1 MHVFIITQYFPPE
14 IGAAATR
21 WGDYTDIMV
30 KQGHRVTVLC
40 EIPNYPQGIYSPGY
54 KRQWVKREYI
64 SPNLTIIRSF
74 TWATNR
80 RSVIKK
86 LGNYLIF
93 MLSGLINALKIKNYD
108 ILIISSPPLFAGVIG
123 AIIAKIKSIHF
134 FLDIRDLWPESVKSL
149 GEIKSRVFISLGRK
163 LESFIYKSTTGFILT
178 VPGFKQYFKEHHPS
192 QIKKSMVELINGVS
206 HTFIELAQQNDRIPD
221 KKFTV
226 LYSGNMGLAQ
236 GLETVIQAANILQ
249 KYPINFLFVG
259 NGVKQQSLEEKSK
272 QMDLDNVSF
281 LPSQK
286 KERLIQIIKK
296 ASVCLVPLKNEPLF
310 RHAIPSKLFEYMACG
325 RPVIV
330 SIEGEVEKIIKRANS
345 GLMAIPEDAD
355 SIAKQ
360 ILYYYNNRQKI
371 EEHGQ
376 NGVIYVTENVRKE
389 TLLSDALYNIMKM
402 NVLNIK
408 LLHD

>member
-1 MHVFIITQYFPPE
+1 MHVFLITQYFPPE

-21 WGDYTDIMV
+21 WGDYTNILV
-30 KQGHRVTVLC
+30 KQGPRVTVLC
-40 EIPNYPQGIYSPGY
+40 EMPNYPQGIYFPGY
-54 KRQWVKREYI
+54 KRQWIKREYI

-149 GEIKSRVFISLGRK
+149 GEVKSIVLINLGRK
-163 LESFIYKSTTGFILT
+163 LESFIYKTTTGYILA
-178 VPGFKQYFKEHHPS
+178 VPVFKKYFTENHPT
-192 QIKKSMVELINGVS
+192 QLKKPMVELINGVS
-206 HTFIELAQQNDRIPD
+206 DKFIELAQQNDRIPD

-226 LYSGNMGLAQ
+226 LYSGNIGQAQ

-259 NGVKQQSLEEKSK
+259 NGVKLQSLEEKSK
-272 QMDLDNVSF
+272 QMELDNISF
-281 LPSQK
+281 MPPQR
-286 KERLIQIIKK
+286 KEDLIQIIKK

-310 RHAIPSKLFEYMACG
+310 QHAIPSKLFEYMACG

-330 SIEGEVEKIIKRANS
+330 SIKGEIEKIIKRANS
-345 GLMAIPEDAD
+345 GLIATPEDAD

-360 ILYYYNNRQKI
+360 ILYYYNNRDKI
-371 EEHGQ
+371 DYHGQ

-402 NVLNIK
+402 NVLNMK
-408 LLHD
+408 LLDD

>member
-21 WGDYTDIMV
+21 WGDYTNILV

-40 EIPNYPQGIYSPGY
+40 EMPNYPLGEYFPNY

-64 SPNLTIIRSF
+64 SQNLTIIRSF
-74 TWATNR
+74 TWATGR
-80 RSVIKK
+80 RSMIKK

-108 ILIISSPPLFAGVIG
+108 LLIVSSPPLFTGVIG
-123 AIIAKIKSIHF
+123 AIIAKIRSINF
-134 FLDIRDLWPESVKSL
+134 FLDVRDLWPESVKSL
-149 GEIKSRVFISLGRK
+149 GEVKSKVLINFGKK
-163 LESFIYKSTTGFILT
+163 LESFIYNSTTGYIIA
-178 VPGFKQYFKEHHPS
+178 VPGFKKYFTENYPS

-206 HTFIELAQQNDRIPD
+206 RTFIELAQQNDRIPD

-236 GLETVIQAANILQ
+236 GLETLIKTAKVLQ
-249 KYPINFLFVG
+249 KHPIDFCFVG
-259 NGVKQQSLEEKSK
+259 NGVKLQSLKEKSK
-272 QMDLDNVSF
+272 RMDLDNVSF

-286 KERLIQIIKK
+286 KEELIQIIKK

-310 RHAIPSKLFEYMACG
+310 RHAIPSKIFEYMACG

-330 SIEGEVEKIIKRANS
+330 SIKGEIEKIIKRANS
-345 GLMAIPEDAD
+345 GLIATPEDAN

-360 ILYYYNNRQKI
+360 ILYYYNNRYKI

-376 NGVIYVTENVRKE
+376 NGVLYVTGNFRKE

-402 NVLNIK
+402 NDLNIK
-408 LLHD
+408 LLYD

>member
-1 MHVFIITQYFPPE
+1 MHVFLITQYFPPE

-21 WGDYTDIMV
+21 WGDYTNILV

-40 EIPNYPQGIYSPGY
+40 EMPNYPLGEYFPGY

-64 SPNLTIIRSF
+64 SPNLTVIRSF
-74 TWATNR
+74 TWATDR
-80 RSVIKK
+80 RSIIKK

-149 GEIKSRVFISLGRK
+149 GEVKSRVLINLGRK
-163 LESFIYKSTTGFILT
+163 LESFIYKTTTGYILA
-178 VPGFKQYFKEHHPS
+178 VPGFKKYFTENYPS
-192 QIKKSMVELINGVS
+192 QLKKPMVELINGVS
-206 HTFIELAQQNDRIPD
+206 DKFIELAQQNDRIPD

-249 KYPINFLFVG
+249 KYPIDFCFVG
-259 NGVKQQSLEEKSK
+259 DGVKVQSLEAKSK

-281 LPSQK
+281 LPPQK
-286 KERLIQIIKK
+286 KEDLIQIIKK
-296 ASVCLVPLKNEPLF
+296 ASVCLVTLINEPLF
-310 RHAIPSKLFEYMACG
+310 QHAIPSKLFEYMACG

-360 ILYYYNNRQKI
+360 ILYYYNNRGKI
-371 EEHGQ
+371 DYHGQ
-376 NGVIYVTENVRKE
+376 NGVLYVTENVRKE

-408 LLHD
+408 L

>member
-1 MHVFIITQYFPPE
+1 MHVFLITQYFPPE

-21 WGDYTDIMV
+21 WGDYTDILV

-40 EIPNYPQGIYSPGY
+40 EMPNYPLGEYFPGY

-64 SPNLTIIRSF
+64 SPNLTVIRSF
-74 TWATNR
+74 TWATDR
-80 RSVIKK
+80 RSIIKK

-93 MLSGLINALKIKNYD
+93 MLSGLINALKVKNYD
-108 ILIISSPPLFAGVIG
+108 ILIISSPPLFSGVIG

-134 FLDIRDLWPESVKSL
+134 FLDVRDLWPESVTSL
-149 GEIKSRVFISLGRK
+149 GEVKSKLIIRLGKK
-163 LESFIYKSTTGFILT
+163 LESFIYKSTTGYILA
-178 VPGFKQYFKEHHPS
+178 VPGFKKYFTENHPS

-206 HTFIELAQQNDRIPD
+206 RTFIELAQQNDRIPD

-236 GLETVIQAANILQ
+236 GLDTVIKSAKILQ
-249 KYPINFLFVG
+249 KYPINFCFVG
-259 NGVKQQSLEEKSK
+259 DGVKLESLKAKSN
-272 QMDLDNVSF
+272 QMNLDNVSF
-281 LPSQK
+281 FPSQK
-286 KERLIQIIKK
+286 KESLIQIIKK
-296 ASVCLVPLKNEPLF
+296 ASVCLVPLKNESLF
-310 RHAIPSKLFEYMACG
+310 RHAIPSKLYEYMACS

-330 SIEGEVEKIIKRANS
+330 SIEGEVEKIIKKANS
-345 GLMAIPEDAD
+345 GLIAIPEDAD

>member
-1 MHVFIITQYFPPE
+1 MHVFLITQYFPPE

-21 WGDYTDIMV
+21 WGDYTNILV

-40 EIPNYPQGIYSPGY
+40 EMPNYPIGRYFPGY

-64 SPNLTIIRSF
+64 SPNLTVIRSF
-74 TWATNR
+74 TWATDR
-80 RSVIKK
+80 RSIIKK
-86 LGNYLIF
+86 LGYYLIF

-134 FLDIRDLWPESVKSL
+134 LLDIRDLWPESVKSL
-149 GEIKSRVFISLGRK
+149 GEVKSRVLINLGRK
-163 LESFIYKSTTGFILT
+163 LESFIYKTTTGYILA
-178 VPGFKQYFKEHHPS
+178 VPGFKKYFTENHPS
-192 QIKKSMVELINGVS
+192 QLKKPMVELINGVS
-206 HTFIELAQQNDRIPD
+206 DKFIELAQLNDRIPD

-226 LYSGNMGLAQ
+226 LYSGNIGQAQ

-259 NGVKQQSLEEKSK
+259 NGVKLQSLEEKSK
-272 QMDLDNVSF
+272 QMELDNISF
-281 LPSQK
+281 MPPQR
-286 KERLIQIIKK
+286 KEDLIQIIKK

-330 SIEGEVEKIIKRANS
+330 SIKGEIEKIIKRANS
-345 GLMAIPEDAD
+345 GLIATPEDAD

-360 ILYYYNNRQKI
+360 ILYYYNNRDEI
-371 EEHGQ
+371 DDHGQ
-376 NGVIYVTENVRKE
+376 NGVIFVTENVRKE

-402 NVLNIK
+402 NVLNMK

>member
-1 MHVFIITQYFPPE
+1 MHVFLITQYFPPE

-21 WGDYTDIMV
+21 WGDYTDILV

-40 EIPNYPQGIYSPGY
+40 EMPNYPLGEYFLGY

-74 TWATNR
+74 TWATDR
-80 RSVIKK
+80 KSMIKK

-108 ILIISSPPLFAGVIG
+108 LLIISSPPLFAGMIG
-123 AIIAKIKSIHF
+123 AIISKIKSIHF
-134 FLDIRDLWPESVKSL
+134 FLDVRDLWPESVTSL
-149 GEIKSRVFISLGRK
+149 GEVKSKLIIRLGKK
-163 LESFIYKSTTGFILT
+163 LESFIYNSTTGYILA
-178 VPGFKQYFKEHHPS
+178 VPGFKKYFTENHPS
-192 QIKKSMVELINGVS
+192 QIKKPMVELINGVS

-221 KKFTV
+221 RKFTV

-236 GLETVIQAANILQ
+236 GLETLIKTAKILQ
-249 KYPINFLFVG
+249 KYPIDFWFVG
-259 NGVKQQSLEEKSK
+259 NGVKLQSLEEKSK

-286 KERLIQIIKK
+286 KESLIQIIKK

-310 RHAIPSKLFEYMACG
+310 QHAIPSKLFEYMSCG

-330 SIEGEVEKIIKRANS
+330 SIKGEIEKIIKRANS
-345 GLMAIPEDAD
+345 GLIATPEDAN

-360 ILYYYNNRQKI
+360 ILYYYSNRGKI
-371 EEHGQ
+371 DFHGQ
-376 NGVIYVTENVRKE
+376 NGVFYVTENVRKE

>member
-1 MHVFIITQYFPPE
+1 MHVFLITQYFPPE

-21 WGDYTDIMV
+21 WGDYTDILV

-40 EIPNYPQGIYSPGY
+40 EMPNYPLGEYFPGY

-64 SPNLTIIRSF
+64 SPNLTVIRSF
-74 TWATNR
+74 TWATDR
-80 RSVIKK
+80 RSIIKK

-149 GEIKSRVFISLGRK
+149 GEVKSIVLINLGRK
-163 LESFIYKSTTGFILT
+163 LESFIYKTTTGYILA
-178 VPGFKQYFKEHHPS
+178 VPGFKKYFTENHPS
-192 QIKKSMVELINGVS
+192 QLKKPMVELINGVS
-206 HTFIELAQQNDRIPD
+206 DKFIELAQLNDRIPD

-236 GLETVIQAANILQ
+236 GLDTVIKSAKILR

-259 NGVKQQSLEEKSK
+259 NGVRLQSLEEKSN
-272 QMDLDNVSF
+272 QMELDNISF
-281 LPSQK
+281 IPPQK
-286 KERLIQIIKK
+286 KEGLIQIIKK
-296 ASVCLVPLKNEPLF
+296 ASVCLVPLINEPLF
-310 RHAIPSKLFEYMACG
+310 QHAIPSKLFEYMACG

-330 SIEGEVEKIIKRANS
+330 SIKGEIEKIIERANN
-345 GLMAIPEDAD
+345 GLIATPEDAD

-360 ILYYYNNRQKI
+360 ILYYYNNRDKI
-371 EEHGQ
+371 DYHGQ
-376 NGVIYVTENVRKE
+376 NGVLYVTENVRKE

-402 NVLNIK
+402 NVLNMK

>member
-1 MHVFIITQYFPPE
+1 MHVFLITQYFPPE

-21 WGDYTDIMV
+21 WGDYTDILV

-40 EIPNYPQGIYSPGY
+40 EMPNYPMGTYLSGY
-54 KRQWVKREYI
+54 KRQWVKREDI
-64 SPNLTIIRSF
+64 SPNLTIIRSL
-74 TWATNR
+74 TWVTDR
-80 RSVIKK
+80 KSMIKK

-108 ILIISSPPLFAGVIG
+108 ILIISSPPLFTGVIG

-134 FLDIRDLWPESVKSL
+134 LLDIRDLWPESVKSL
-149 GEIKSRVFISLGRK
+149 GEVKSRVLINLGRK
-163 LESFIYKSTTGFILT
+163 LESFIYKTTTGYILA
-178 VPGFKQYFKEHHPS
+178 VPGFKKYFTENHPS
-192 QIKKSMVELINGVS
+192 QLKKPMVELINGVS
-206 HTFIELAQQNDRIPD
+206 DKFIELAQLNDRIPD

-226 LYSGNMGLAQ
+226 LYSGNIGQAQ

-259 NGVKQQSLEEKSK
+259 NGVKLQSLEEKSN
-272 QMDLDNVSF
+272 QMELDNISF
-281 LPSQK
+281 MPPQR
-286 KERLIQIIKK
+286 KEDLIQIIKK
-296 ASVCLVPLKNEPLF
+296 SSVCLVPLKNEPLF

-325 RPVIV
+325 RPAIV
-330 SIEGEVEKIIKRANS
+330 SIKGEIEKIIKRANN
-345 GLMAIPEDAD
+345 GLIATPEDAD

-360 ILYYYNNRQKI
+360 ILYYYNNRYKI

>member
-1 MHVFIITQYFPPE
+1 MHVFLITQYFPPE

-21 WGDYTDIMV
+21 WGDYTDILV

-40 EIPNYPQGIYSPGY
+40 EMPNYPLGEYFPGY
-54 KRQWVKREYI
+54 KRQWVKKEYI
-64 SPNLTIIRSF
+64 SQNLTIIRSF
-74 TWATNR
+74 TWATDR
-80 RSVIKK
+80 RSIIKK

-149 GEIKSRVFISLGRK
+149 GEVKSRVLINLGRK
-163 LESFIYKSTTGFILT
+163 LESFIYKTTTGYILA
-178 VPGFKQYFKEHHPS
+178 VPGFKKYFTENHPS
-192 QIKKSMVELINGVS
+192 EIKKSMVELINGVS
-206 HTFIELAQQNDRIPD
+206 RTFIELAQQNDRIPD

-226 LYSGNMGLAQ
+226 LYSGNIGQAQ

-259 NGVKQQSLEEKSK
+259 NGVKLQSLEEKSN
-272 QMDLDNVSF
+272 QMELDNISF
-281 LPSQK
+281 MPPQR
-286 KERLIQIIKK
+286 KEDLIQIIKK
-296 ASVCLVPLKNEPLF
+296 SSVCLVPLKNEPLF
-310 RHAIPSKLFEYMACG
+310 RHAIPSKLFEYMVCG

-330 SIEGEVEKIIKRANS
+330 SIEGEIETIIKKANS
-345 GLMAIPEDAD
+345 GLIATPEDAD
-355 SIAKQ
+355 SITKQ
-360 ILYYYNNRQKI
+360 ILYYYNNRNKI
-371 EEHGQ
+371 DNHGQ
-376 NGVIYVTENVRKE
+376 NGVLYVTENVRKE

-402 NVLNIK
+402 NVLNMK

>member
-1 MHVFIITQYFPPE
+1 MHVFLITQYFPPE

-21 WGDYTDIMV
+21 WGDYTDILV

-40 EIPNYPQGIYSPGY
+40 EMPNYPLGKYFPGY

-80 RSVIKK
+80 KSIIKK
-86 LGNYLIF
+86 LGNYLVF
-93 MLSGLINALKIKNYD
+93 MLSGLINAFKIKNYD
-108 ILIISSPPLFAGVIG
+108 VLIISSPPLFTGVIG

-149 GEIKSRVFISLGRK
+149 GEIKSRVFINLGRK
-163 LESFIYKSTTGFILT
+163 LESFIYKSTTGFIFT
-178 VPGFKQYFKEHHPS
+178 VPGFKQYFKEHYPV
-192 QIKKSMVELINGVS
+192 QLKKPMVELINGVS
-206 HTFIELAQQNDRIPD
+206 DKFIELAQLNDRIPD

-226 LYSGNMGLAQ
+226 LYSGNIGQAQ

-249 KYPINFLFVG
+249 TYPIDFCFVG
-259 NGVKQQSLEEKSK
+259 NGVKLQSLEVKSK

-286 KERLIQIIKK
+286 KDDLIQIIKK

-310 RHAIPSKLFEYMACG
+310 RHAIPSKLFEYMACR
-325 RPVIV
+325 RPVI
-330 SIEGEVEKIIKRANS
+330 IGIKGEIEKIIKRANS
-345 GLMAIPEDAD
+345 GLMATPEDAD

-360 ILYYYNNRQKI
+360 ILYYYNNRGKI
-371 EEHGQ
+371 DYHGQ
-376 NGVIYVTENVRKE
+376 NGVFYVTENVRKE
-389 TLLSDALYNIMKM
+389 TLLSDALYSIMKM
-402 NVLNIK
+402 DVLNIK

>member
-1 MHVFIITQYFPPE
+1 MHVFLITQYFPPE

-21 WGDYTDIMV
+21 WGDYV
-30 KQGHRVTVLC
+30 KILNEMGHRVTVLC
-40 EIPNYPQGIYSPGY
+40 EMPNYPLGKYFPGY
-54 KRQWVKREYI
+54 KRKWVEIERV
-64 SPNLTIIRSF
+64 SSNLTIIRSL
-74 TWATNR
+74 TWANNR
-80 RSVIKK
+80 KTTIKK
-86 LGNYLIF
+86 LGHYLIF
-93 MLSGLINALKIKNYD
+93 MVSGFLNGLKVKNYD
-108 ILIISSPPLFAGVIG
+108 IIIISSPPLFVGVIG
-123 AIIAKIKSIHF
+123 AIISKIKSIYF
-134 FLDIRDLWPESVKSL
+134 FLDIRDIWPESVTSL
-149 GEIKSRVFISLGRK
+149 GEVKSKVFINFGKK
-163 LESFIYKSTTGFILT
+163 LESFIYKTTTGFILT
-178 VPGFKQYFKEHHPS
+178 VPGFKKYFEKHYPS
-192 QIKKSMVELINGVS
+192 QLKKPMVELINGVS
-206 HTFIELAQQNDRIPD
+206 REFIDLAQQNDRIPD

-236 GLETVIQAANILQ
+236 GLETVIETAKILQ
-249 KYPINFLFVG
+249 KYPIDFCFVG
-259 NGVKQQSLEEKSK
+259 NGVKLQSLEEKSK

-286 KERLIQIIKK
+286 KEDLIQIIKK

-330 SIEGEVEKIIKRANS
+330 SIEGEVEKIIKRTNS

-360 ILYYYNNRQKI
+360 ILYYYNNRGKI
-371 EEHGQ
+371 DFHGQ

-389 TLLSDALYNIMKM
+389 TLLSDAVYNIMKM
-402 NVLNIK
+402 NNLNLT

>member
-21 WGDYTDIMV
+21 WGDYTNILV

-40 EIPNYPQGIYSPGY
+40 EMPNYPLGEYFPGY
-54 KRQWVKREYI
+54 KRQWVKREHI
-64 SPNLTIIRSF
+64 SPNLTVIRSF

-80 RSVIKK
+80 RSMTKR
-86 LGNYLIF
+86 LGNYLVF
-93 MLSGLINALKIKNYD
+93 MLSGLINALKVKNYD
-108 ILIISSPPLFAGVIG
+108 VLIISSPPLFTGVIG

-134 FLDIRDLWPESVKSL
+134 FLDIRDLWPESVKSV
-149 GEIKSRVFISLGRK
+149 GEIKSKVFINLGRK
-163 LESFIYKSTTGFILT
+163 LESFIYNTTTGYILA
-178 VPGFKQYFKEHHPS
+178 VPGFKKYFTENHPS
-192 QIKKSMVELINGVS
+192 QLKKSMVELINGVS
-206 HTFIELAQQNDRIPD
+206 GTFIELAQQNDGIPD
-221 KKFTV
+221 KNFMV

-236 GLETVIQAANILQ
+236 GLDTVIKSAKILR
-249 KYPINFLFVG
+249 KYPINFCFVG
-259 NGVKQQSLEEKSK
+259 NGVKLQSLEEKSK

-286 KERLIQIIKK
+286 KESLIQIIKK
-296 ASVCLVPLKNEPLF
+296 SSVCLVPLINEPLF

-325 RPVIV
+325 RPAIV
-330 SIEGEVEKIIKRANS
+330 SIKGEIEKIIKRANN
-345 GLMAIPEDAD
+345 GLIATPEDAD

-360 ILYYYNNRQKI
+360 ILYYYNNRHKI

-376 NGVIYVTENVRKE
+376 NGVIYVTENVHKE

>member
-1 MHVFIITQYFPPE
+1 MHVFLITQYFPPE

-21 WGDYTDIMV
+21 WGDYTDILV

-40 EIPNYPQGIYSPGY
+40 EMPNYPLGEYFLGY

-74 TWATNR
+74 TWATDR
-80 RSVIKK
+80 KSMIKK

-108 ILIISSPPLFAGVIG
+108 LLIISSPPLFAGMIG
-123 AIIAKIKSIHF
+123 AIISKIKSIHF
-134 FLDIRDLWPESVKSL
+134 FLDVRDLWPESVTSL
-149 GEIKSRVFISLGRK
+149 GEVKSKLIIRLGKK
-163 LESFIYKSTTGFILT
+163 LESFIYNSTTGYILA
-178 VPGFKQYFKEHHPS
+178 VPGFKKYFTENHPS
-192 QIKKSMVELINGVS
+192 QIKKPMVELINGVS

-221 KKFTV
+221 RKFTV

-236 GLETVIQAANILQ
+236 GLETLIKTAKILQ
-249 KYPINFLFVG
+249 KYPIDFWFVG
-259 NGVKQQSLEEKSK
+259 NGVKLQSLEEKSK

-286 KERLIQIIKK
+286 KESLIQIIKK

-310 RHAIPSKLFEYMACG
+310 QHAIPSKLFEYMSCG

-330 SIEGEVEKIIKRANS
+330 SIKGEIEKIIKRANS
-345 GLMAIPEDAD
+345 GLIATPEDEN

-360 ILYYYNNRQKI
+360 ILYYYSNRGEI
-371 EEHGQ
+371 DFHGQ
-376 NGVIYVTENVRKE
+376 NGVFYVTENVRKE

>member
-1 MHVFIITQYFPPE
+1 MHVFLITQYFPPE

-21 WGDYTDIMV
+21 WGEYTDILV

-40 EIPNYPQGIYSPGY
+40 EMPNYPMGIYFPNY

-64 SPNLTIIRSF
+64 SQNLTIIRSF
-74 TWATNR
+74 TWATDR
-80 RSVIKK
+80 KSIIKK

-93 MLSGLINALKIKNYD
+93 MLSGFINALKIKNYD

-123 AIIAKIKSIHF
+123 VIIAKIKSIHF

-149 GEIKSRVFISLGRK
+149 GEVKSRVFISLGRK

-178 VPGFKQYFKEHHPS
+178 VPGFKQYFKEHHPV
-192 QIKKSMVELINGVS
+192 QLKKPMVELMNGVS
-206 HTFIELAQQNDRIPD
+206 DEFIELAQQNDRIPD

-236 GLETVIQAANILQ
+236 GLDTVIKSAKILR
-249 KYPINFLFVG
+249 KYPIDFCFVG
-259 NGVKQQSLEEKSK
+259 DGVELQSLKAKSN
-272 QMDLDNVSF
+272 QMNLDNISF

-286 KERLIQIIKK
+286 RENLIKIIKK

-310 RHAIPSKLFEYMACG
+310 QHAIPSKLFEYMACG

-330 SIEGEVEKIIKRANS
+330 SIKGEIEKIIKRANS
-345 GLMAIPEDAD
+345 GLIVTPEDAD

-360 ILYYYNNRQKI
+360 ILYYYNDRDKI
-371 EEHGQ
+371 KYHGQ

-402 NVLNIK
+402 NVLNMK

>member
-1 MHVFIITQYFPPE
+1 MHVFLITQYFPPE

-21 WGDYTDIMV
+21 WGEYTDILV

-40 EIPNYPQGIYSPGY
+40 EMPNYPMGIYFPNY

-64 SPNLTIIRSF
+64 SQNLTIIRSF
-74 TWATNR
+74 TWATDR
-80 RSVIKK
+80 KSIIKK

-108 ILIISSPPLFAGVIG
+108 VLIISSPPLFAGVIG
-123 AIIAKIKSIHF
+123 VIIAKIKSIHF

-149 GEIKSRVFISLGRK
+149 GEVKSKVFINFGRK
-163 LESFIYKSTTGFILT
+163 LESFIYKTTTGYILA
-178 VPGFKQYFKEHHPS
+178 VPGFKKYFTENYPS

-206 HTFIELAQQNDRIPD
+206 RTFIELAQQNDRIPD

-236 GLETVIQAANILQ
+236 GLDTVIKSAKILR
-249 KYPINFLFVG
+249 KYPIDFCFVG
-259 NGVKQQSLEEKSK
+259 DGVKLQSLKAKSN
-272 QMDLDNVSF
+272 QMNLDNISF

-286 KERLIQIIKK
+286 RENLIKIIKK

-310 RHAIPSKLFEYMACG
+310 QHAIPSKLFEYMACG

-330 SIEGEVEKIIKRANS
+330 SIKGEIEKIIKRANS
-345 GLMAIPEDAD
+345 GLIVTPEDAD

-360 ILYYYNNRQKI
+360 ILYYYNDRDKI
-371 EEHGQ
+371 NYHGQ

-402 NVLNIK
+402 NVLNMK

>member
-1 MHVFIITQYFPPE
+1 M
-14 IGAAATR
+14 
-21 WGDYTDIMV
+21 
-30 KQGHRVTVLC
+30 
-40 EIPNYPQGIYSPGY
+40 N
-54 KRQWVKREYI
+54 
-64 SPNLTIIRSF
+64 
-74 TWATNR
+74 NR
-80 RSVIKK
+80 RSIIKK

-149 GEIKSRVFISLGRK
+149 GEVKSRVLINLGRK
-163 LESFIYKSTTGFILT
+163 LESFIYKTTTGYILA
-178 VPGFKQYFKEHHPS
+178 VPGFKKYFTENHPS
-192 QIKKSMVELINGVS
+192 QLKKPMVELINGVS
-206 HTFIELAQQNDRIPD
+206 DKFIELAQLNDRIPD

-259 NGVKQQSLEEKSK
+259 NGVKLQSLEEKSN
-272 QMDLDNVSF
+272 QMELDNISF
-281 LPSQK
+281 MPPQR
-286 KERLIQIIKK
+286 KEDLIQIIKK
-296 ASVCLVPLKNEPLF
+296 SSVCLVPLKNEPLF
-310 RHAIPSKLFEYMACG
+310 RHAIPSKLFEYMACS
-325 RPVIV
+325 RPVI
-330 SIEGEVEKIIKRANS
+330 IGIKGEIEKIIKKANS
-345 GLMAIPEDAD
+345 GLMANPQDAD
-355 SIAKQ
+355 SLVKQ
-360 ILYYYNNRQKI
+360 ILYYYNDRNKI
-371 EEHGQ
+371 DNHGQ

>member
-1 MHVFIITQYFPPE
+1 MHVFLITQYFPPE

-21 WGDYTDIMV
+21 WGDYTDILV

-40 EIPNYPQGIYSPGY
+40 EMPNYPLGKYFPGY

-80 RSVIKK
+80 KSIIKK
-86 LGNYLIF
+86 LGNYLVF
-93 MLSGLINALKIKNYD
+93 MLSGLINAFKIKNYD
-108 ILIISSPPLFAGVIG
+108 VLIISSPPLFTGVIG

-149 GEIKSRVFISLGRK
+149 GEIKSRVFINLGRK
-163 LESFIYKSTTGFILT
+163 LESFIYKSTTGFIFT
-178 VPGFKQYFKEHHPS
+178 VPGFKQYFKEHYPV
-192 QIKKSMVELINGVS
+192 QLKKPMVELINGVS
-206 HTFIELAQQNDRIPD
+206 DKFIELAQLNDRIPD

-226 LYSGNMGLAQ
+226 LYSGNIGQAQ

-249 KYPINFLFVG
+249 TYPIDFCFVG
-259 NGVKQQSLEEKSK
+259 NGVKLQSLEVKSK

-286 KERLIQIIKK
+286 KDDLIQIIKK

-310 RHAIPSKLFEYMACG
+310 RHAIPSKLFEYMACR
-325 RPVIV
+325 RPVI
-330 SIEGEVEKIIKRANS
+330 IGIKGEIEKIIKRANS
-345 GLMAIPEDAD
+345 GLMATPEDAD

-360 ILYYYNNRQKI
+360 ILYYYNNRGKI
-371 EEHGQ
+371 DYHGQ
-376 NGVIYVTENVRKE
+376 NGVLYVTENVRKE
-389 TLLSDALYNIMKM
+389 TLLSDALNSIMKM

-408 LLHD
+408 